1 MVDQRIGL
9 GVAVDTIESGVL
21 LGLAQ
26 QRVPGVENVLG
37 IVEFAGD
44 GVLDVVD
51 QLEDI
56 AAGHHAAG
64 RHRHAAG
71 FFHNRAQ
78 LVERFKYSVHGNTLQ
93 A

>member
-1 MVDQRIGL
+1 M
-9 GVAVDTIESGVL
+9 L
-21 LGLAQ
+21 LGLVQ
-26 QRVPGVENVLG
+26 QLVTGVEHVLRV
-37 IVEFAGD
+37 VEFAGD

-51 QLEDI
+51 QFEHV
-56 AAGHHAAG
+56 AAGHHTTC

-71 FFHNRAQ
+71 FFDNRAQ